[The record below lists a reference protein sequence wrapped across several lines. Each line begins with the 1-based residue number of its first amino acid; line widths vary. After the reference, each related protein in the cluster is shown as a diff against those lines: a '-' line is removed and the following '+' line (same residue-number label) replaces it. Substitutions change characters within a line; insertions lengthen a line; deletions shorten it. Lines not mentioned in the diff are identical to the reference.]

1 MDGNGILIC
10 RFGSRRKKKKR
21 IHPRCSVVAVFKML
35 IRILNTLPSRIWDV
49 FFFLFSGYLNL
60 QLVRMGVL
68 SRKLWLSA
76 KLNYPFYSVATVF
89 KMFIRILNTLPSRTW
104 DISFF
109 LFSDSSLLYPKSR
122 KNRIYYYRSFI
133 IAVFIKS
140 FIIINYFFC
149 TLPAFHLIFDGI
161 HYHFL
166 LLPEYLPSK
175 HLLVLLL
182 YLNLSK

>member
-1 MDGNGILIC
+1 MYY
-10 RFGSRRKKKKR
+10 SREIDEKET
-21 IHPRCSVVAVFKML
+21 IPYPICSVVAVLKML
-35 IRILNTLPSRIWDV
+35 VRILNTLPSRIWDIV
-49 FFFLFSGYLNL
+49 
-60 QLVRMGVL
+60 
-68 SRKLWLSA
+68 
-76 KLNYPFYSVATVF
+76 
-89 KMFIRILNTLPSRTW
+89 
-104 DISFF
+104 FF
-109 LFSDSSLLYPKSR
+109 LFSDYSLLYPKSR
-122 KNRIYYYRSFI
+122 KNRICYYRSFI
-133 IAVFIKS
+133 ITVFIKS

>member
-1 MDGNGILIC
+1 MIYPI
-10 RFGSRRKKKKR
+10 
-21 IHPRCSVVAVFKML
+21 CSVVAVLKML
-35 IRILNTLPSRIWDV
+35 IRILNTLPSRIWDIS
-49 FFFLFSGYLNL
+49 FFLFSDYLNL
-60 QLVRMGVL
+60 QFGNMGF
-68 SRKLWLSA
+68 SRKLWLSG
-76 KLNYPFYSVATVF
+76 KLNYPFYSVTAVF
-89 KMFIRILNTLPSRTW
+89 KMFILILNTLPNRIW
-104 DISFF
+104 DIAFF
-109 LFSDSSLLYPKSR
+109 LFSDYSLLYPKSR